1 MDNESYNG
9 YDNNANAGYN
19 NNYVPTDMGGGEE
32 PEAGKAKGALIC
44 SIIGLFIC
52 GIPLGITSIILA
64 IMAKNAGNT
73 STKCT
78 VALVLGII
86 DIVGMIIVNI
96 FLMPNLTQMLGN

>member
-1 MDNESYNG
+1 MDNNDYNND
-9 YDNNANAGYN
+9 YSNNSYN
-19 NNYVPTDMGGGEE
+19 NNYTPADVDMSGEQ
-32 PEAGKAKGALIC
+32 PEAGKATGALVC

-96 FLMPNLTQMLGN
+96 FLMPQLTQMFS